1 VKRKILLSL
10 LLASL
15 IVSCVPY
22 PTVSASENYRLLLFD
37 ETVTVLD
44 SRTVQ
49 VLLNYK
55 FMPLLE
61 KGYYFNTWSMYIHT
75 ADAFGI
81 TIEGENASLHFK
93 PIVEGNWTR
102 LDIDLG
108 RKVYTNQSCLLKISY
123 FATDRMEAKGPEK
136 TLRMR
141 TVTDRVYKDNVTLTV
156 NIPKGYGL
164 IEYEPP
170 FLSSRESADGAV
182 LSSHRLGVGAD
193 ESYYLSV
200 KFADP
205 VVQYDVIY
213 RYTFTNKGST
223 TERTPKFEVP
233 GPLEVGRQEV
243 SQISYSPSPI
253 STSYDESGNLRS
265 KFRTSPIAPGRN
277 TTINIRFVAKI
288 TLPPAINDSYSGR
301 LSEIPLNLMKYTTAD
316 TYWEVD
322 DPTMRDLS
330 QNLTKSETSVL
341 NKVKAVYNFVIDNIE
356 YDDAKFKAIL
366 SGQKPGRY
374 GAIRTHTLGSGVC
387 EDFSDLFVTLCR
399 ASGIPAMV
407 VNGYTYDGDEPTSH
421 PETGHAWAEVFIPRY
436 GWLQVDPTWKLFGRL
451 EGRHITSLLRKDSS
465 EPKVIWWWVQK
476 TPSYEWKC
484 DITFLATEEIYR
496 PDLSVSVSYE
506 AETDI
511 HRDLNLRLALSNHG
525 NGTAYVTNVTVAVPE
540 RLVLLNRSLY
550 SLGKLRGYES
560 KDLNLVFNTTS
571 LGNAT
576 IGVTVKYQAEG
587 GGVETR
593 KYNYSIVVIKALTVI
608 SCSVSPSNITTGN
621 NVMIQGLISPARPGK
636 NVTLTYIR
644 PDEIIFTRTVIT
656 GSDGS
661 YNDAF
666 TPDTVGSWNVKA
678 NWEGD
683 STHADAT
690 SQSTSFTVEEKL
702 GVGGIPGFPYESIIL
717 GLLLGVFILWML
729 QRRR

>member
-1 VKRKILLSL
+1 LKRKILLSL
-10 LLASL
+10 LLTSL
-15 IVSCVPY
+15 IVSFVPY
-22 PTVSASENYRLLLFD
+22 PTVSASDKYRLLLFD

-44 SRTVQ
+44 SRTVH

-55 FMPLLE
+55 FVPLLE
-61 KGYYFNTWSMYIHT
+61 KDHYFNTKSMYIHT
-75 ADAFGI
+75 GDACGI
-81 TIEGENASLHFK
+81 KIEGENGSLHFK

-102 LDIDLG
+102 LVIDLG
-108 RKVYTNQSCLLKISY
+108 RKVYANQSCLLKISY
-123 FATDRMEAKGPEK
+123 FAKDRMESEGPEK
-136 TLRMR
+136 TVRMW
-141 TVTDRVYKDNVTLTV
+141 TVQDKVYKENVTLTV

-164 IEYEPP
+164 IEYKPS

-182 LSSHRLGVGAD
+182 LSGCRLGVGAD

-200 KFADP
+200 KFAET
-205 VVQYDVIY
+205 VVQHDVIY
-213 RYTFTNKGST
+213 RYTFTNEGST

-233 GPLEVGRQEV
+233 GPQEVGRQEV
-243 SQISYSPSPI
+243 SQISYNPSPI

-265 KFRTSPIAPGRN
+265 KFRTSSIAPGRN
-277 TTINIRFVAKI
+277 TTITIRFVAKI
-288 TLPPAINDSYSGR
+288 TLPPAINDSYSEG

-322 DPTMRDLS
+322 DPTMRNLS

-341 NKVKAVYNFVIDNIE
+341 NKVKAIYNFVIDNIE
-356 YDDAKFKAIL
+356 YDDAKFEAIL

-399 ASGIPAMV
+399 ASGIPAMGV
-407 VNGYTYDGDEPTSH
+407 TGYTYKGDEPTSH
-421 PETGHAWAEVFIPRY
+421 PGTGHAWAEVFIPRY

-451 EGRHITSLLRKDSS
+451 EGRHITRLLKKDSS
-465 EPKVIWWWVQK
+465 EPKVIWWWVNNP
-476 TPSYEWKC
+476 TSSEWKC

-496 PDLSVSVSYE
+496 PDLSASVSYE
-506 AETDI
+506 AETHID
-511 HRDLNLRLALSNHG
+511 RDLNLRLALSNHG

-540 RLVLLNRSLY
+540 GLVLLNRSLY
-550 SLGKLRGYES
+550 SLGELRGYES
-560 KDLNLVFNTTS
+560 KDLNLVFNAAS

-576 IGVTVKYQAEG
+576 IGVTVRYQAEG
-587 GGVETR
+587 GGIETR
-593 KYNYSIVVIKALTVI
+593 KYNYSVVVIKALTAI
-608 SCSVSPSNITTGN
+608 SCSVSPYNITTGN
-621 NVMIQGLISPARPGK
+621 DVRIQGLISPARPGK
-636 NVTLTYIR
+636 NVTLTYIM
-644 PDEIIFTRTVIT
+644 PDERIFTRTVIT

-666 TPDTVGSWNVKA
+666 TPDAVGSWNVKA
-678 NWEGD
+678 SWEGD

-690 SQSTSFTVEEKL
+690 SQSTSFTVEEKPSI
-702 GVGGIPGFPYESIIL
+702 GGIPGFPYESIIL
-717 GLLLGVFILWML
+717 GLLLGVFMLWML